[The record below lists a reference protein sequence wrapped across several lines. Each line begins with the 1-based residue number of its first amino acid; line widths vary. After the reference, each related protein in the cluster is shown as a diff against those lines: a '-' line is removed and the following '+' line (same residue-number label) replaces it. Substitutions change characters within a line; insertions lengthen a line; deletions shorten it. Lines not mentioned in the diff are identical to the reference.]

1 MGLRQRSLEYRKDM
15 TDYDTV
21 LRKRSLEYR
30 KDMTDY
36 DTVLRKRSFVMHSRY
51 DSL

>member
-1 MGLRQRSLEYRKDM
+1 M

-36 DTVLRKRSFVMHSRY
+36 DTVLRKRSFVIQSRY
-51 DSL
+51 DSQ

>member
-1 MGLRQRSLEYRKDM
+1 M

-21 LRKRSLEYR
+21 LKKRSLEYR
-30 KDMTDY
+30 KDMTAY
-36 DTVLRKRSFVMHSRY
+36 DTVLRKRSFVIHSRY

>member
-1 MGLRQRSLEYRKDM
+1 M

-21 LRKRSLEYR
+21 LKKRSLEYS
-30 KDMTDY
+30 KDMTAY
-36 DTVLRKRSFVMHSRY
+36 DIVLRKRSFVIHSRY